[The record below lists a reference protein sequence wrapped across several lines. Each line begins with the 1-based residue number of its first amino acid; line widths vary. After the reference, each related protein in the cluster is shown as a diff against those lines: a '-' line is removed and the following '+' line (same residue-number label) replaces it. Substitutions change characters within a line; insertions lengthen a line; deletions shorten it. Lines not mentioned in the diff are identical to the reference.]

1 MTVTLPPPSASTQT
15 KRPRTRSAARRRG
28 RIALYV
34 VLVIT
39 SVAMVVPFVWT
50 LSTSLK
56 RPEDVF
62 APGQWVIPNPFSL
75 QGYRDVFT
83 LLPFPRYFLNSVI
96 VTGAI
101 VILNVAFDTT
111 AAYAFAKLRFP
122 GRSAIFGILLI
133 TLMIPMQV
141 NLIPL
146 YRLMVWFHRYI
157 PWFGVDTLAGII
169 APSAVQV
176 FGIFLMRQYFASI
189 PDSIIEAARL
199 DGAGELTILR
209 RIILPI
215 SLPGVATLTIF
226 TFLTAWNDFLWPLLI
241 SSSDSSRTLPVGLAL
256 LSRKNTVNWP
266 DTMAGAVVTAIPMII
281 AFVVLQRRFVEGL
294 TAGSVKDI

>member
-1 MTVTLPPPSASTQT
+1 LALT
-15 KRPRTRSAARRRG
+15 SAAML
-28 RIALYV
+28 APL
-34 VLVIT
+34 L
-39 SVAMVVPFVWT
+39 WT
-50 LSTSLK
+50 LGSSLK

-62 APGQWVIPNPFSL
+62 GVGLIPDPFTL

-83 LLPFPRYFLNSVI
+83 LLPFTEYFRNSVV
-96 VTGAI
+96 VTLAI
-101 VILNVAFDTT
+101 VALNVVFDSM
-111 AAYAFAKLRFP
+111 AAYAFAKIRFP
-122 GRSAIFGILLI
+122 GSSMLFGTLLL

-146 YRLMVWFHRYI
+146 YRMMVWVHKI
-157 PWFGVDTLAGII
+157 VPWLGVNTLPGII

-176 FGIFLMRQYFASI
+176 FGIFLMRQFFASI

-199 DGAGELTILR
+199 DGAGELAVLR
-209 RIILPI
+209 RIIVPI
-215 SLPGVATLTIF
+215 SLPGLATLTVF

-256 LSRKNTVNWP
+256 LSRKNTVNWA
-266 DTMAGAVVTAIPMII
+266 DTMAGAVVTAIPMIA

-294 TAGSVKDI
+294 TAGSVKGDA